1 LRAPGDLVARGR
13 GKAGAMSALETI
25 DVKTT
30 TRAEMVD
37 ITALVRAAIRRSK
50 VDGGIACIYC
60 PHTTAAVTVQENSD
74 PTVKADMV
82 RHLSVVVPRE
92 AGSERP
98 GQNSDAHMKA
108 SLLGP
113 SLSVPIEQG
122 KPMLGSWQA
131 VFLCE
136 FDGPR
141 DRRVLVKVVAG

>member
-1 LRAPGDLVARGR
+1 MP
-13 GKAGAMSALETI
+13 ALETI

-50 VDGGIACIYC
+50 VESGIACVYC

-92 AGSERP
+92 AGSVRP

-113 SLSVPIEQG
+113 SLSVPI
-122 KPMLGSWQA
+122 
-131 VFLCE
+131 
-136 FDGPR
+136 DGGN
-141 DRRVLVKVVAG
+141 DRVI

>member
-1 LRAPGDLVARGR
+1 
-13 GKAGAMSALETI
+13 MSALETI
-25 DVKTT
+25 DVKTS

-37 ITALVRAAIRRSK
+37 VTALVRAAIRRSK
-50 VDGGIACIYC
+50 VTSGIACVFC
-60 PHTTAAVTVQENSD
+60 PHTTAAVTMQENSD
-74 PTVKADMV
+74 PTVRSDMV

-113 SLSVPIEQG
+113 SVSVIVDGG
-122 KPMLGSWQA
+122 KPVLGNWQA
-131 VFLCE
+131 IYLCE

-141 DRRVLVKVVAG
+141 ERRLLVKIVEG

>member
-1 LRAPGDLVARGR
+1 
-13 GKAGAMSALETI
+13 MSALETI

-37 ITALVRAAIRRSK
+37 ITALVRAAIRRAK
-50 VDGGIACIYC
+50 VESGIACVFC

-82 RHLSVVVPRE
+82 RHLAVVVPRE
-92 AGSERP
+92 AGSDRP

-108 SLLGP
+108 SLVGA
-113 SLSVPIEQG
+113 SLTVPIDQG
-122 KPMLGSWQA
+122 KPVFGTWQA

-136 FDGPR
+136 LDGPR
-141 DRRVLVKVVAG
+141 DRRVHVKVIAG

>member
-1 LRAPGDLVARGR
+1 MA
-13 GKAGAMSALETI
+13 ALETLDI
-25 DVKTT
+25 KTT
-30 TRAEMVD
+30 RRSEMVD

-50 VDGGIACIYC
+50 VDAGIACVFC

-82 RHLSVVVPRE
+82 RHLAVVVPRE

-98 GQNSDAHMKA
+98 DQNSDAHMKA

-113 SLSVPIEQG
+113 SLMLPLEGG
-122 KPMLGSWQA
+122 KPALGNWQA
-131 VFLCE
+131 IFLCE

-141 DRRVLVKVVAG
+141 ERHVLVKVIAG